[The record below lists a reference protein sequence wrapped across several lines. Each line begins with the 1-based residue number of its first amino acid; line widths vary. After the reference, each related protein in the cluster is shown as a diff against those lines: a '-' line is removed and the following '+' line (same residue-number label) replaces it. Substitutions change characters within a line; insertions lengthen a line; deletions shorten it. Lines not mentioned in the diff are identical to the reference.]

1 METSHL
7 QTAIEQ
13 FDSRVKQSPLC
24 YPEYLD
30 LEEKAK
36 SCSLYPSLALLERKT
51 LVTVLSSED
60 ILNWKNLAADSQ
72 EDYIKLLSLLKEEFP
87 TTETWLNYLDAIEPT
102 EQELLRAFAQCS
114 SDYKRG
120 HEIFTRIRDF
130 YASKDT
136 TDQSETLL
144 QLYVHMLSVPHAQ
157 LEETYQDYSKFVT
170 SKKPESYPKLMKSAS
185 KLKNQ
190 SESSSSYY
198 INFEKRISENPLDPQ
213 AWIAYIES
221 CAKYQSESSDF
232 TSIEQLFYRSLIE
245 SSKITDASWLP
256 VWKSFLDLVEKHQT
270 SCLRSF
276 QYFFI
281 KCFPQLPAAYVALTR
296 IMDDEVEFT
305 FLRSNL
311 LRLQEAF
318 KNKPEWRTIAK
329 ALLLGDFKQFT
340 KVLVTREPTLLDD
353 ISTIASTAFEREDSV
368 GILQLAITLARRFS
382 SGEDDYYDLFIELT
396 TATFDRWPHS
406 ASVWAMCFRL
416 LALFGNPKY
425 AKRMLKLLPEDIKE
439 LDDPNLALESA
450 IAHQAMYGQP
460 EEVQELLDLQEKY
473 SHHEPLLQSKKPIT
487 EELKRFKEDEDEE
500 KEVKKLKLDQDT
512 ATPSRSREMF
522 RVKVDNL
529 PLSSDKKAV
538 SDFFQGYCE
547 PITIEVFSTV
557 QGSFALVEL
566 DSEQDVMKALVRDQ
580 KKLGG
585 SVVSVKRIFGN
596 TLWLTNYPS
605 NWGPSE
611 LEAFLR
617 SEDLLFLKVRY
628 PSQSDKREKRFCY
641 VDFPDTVATQKAQ
654 STLNEKLVEGHTLK
668 ADISN
673 PSLKQKRT
681 GPNPA
686 HQIYVHN
693 INFDVTTEETLRQF
707 FSEVGK
713 VEDVKVPLNQANKE
727 NGHKNNGYAFV
738 TFADAKDV
746 KRALE
751 ADGSSL
757 DGRTIHVSRGKSKQA
772 MKNPLQFIKNN
783 TIALFNVNSIT
794 TKSHLEE
801 FLNRQVG
808 PTTKIFLKPSK
819 KAALVEFEKET
830 DAGKA
835 SLKLEGTLF
844 EEEVLQ
850 VGTKDDFFKQDG
862 ETQPSKKPTTTPTM
876 APPMLMRR
884 RRR

>member
-1 METSHL
+1 METSQL
-7 QTAIEQ
+7 ETAIAQ

-24 YPEYLD
+24 YPEYLE

-51 LVTVLSSED
+51 LVTELSSED
-60 ILNWKNLAADSQ
+60 ILNWKMLAGS
-72 EDYIKLLSLLKEEFP
+72 ESLGDYIKLLSFLKDEFP
-87 TTETWLNYLDAIEPT
+87 TPETWLNYLNAVEPT
-102 EQELLRAFAQCS
+102 EQELLRAFAQCN

-120 HEIFTRIRDF
+120 YEIFTKIRDF
-130 YASKDT
+130 YTSK
-136 TDQSETLL
+136 ETNEAIEKLL
-144 QLYVHMLSVPHAQ
+144 QLYVHMLSLPHAQ

-170 SKKPESYPKLMKSAS
+170 SKYSESYPTLMKSAS

-190 SESSSSYY
+190 SDSPSSYF
-198 INFEKRISENPLDPQ
+198 IKFEQQITENPLDTQ

-221 CAKYQSESSDF
+221 SAKYQLKNTSF
-232 TSIEQLFYRSLIE
+232 ASIEQLLYRSLIE

-256 VWKSFLDLVEKHQT
+256 VWRSFLDLVEKHEP
-270 SCLRSF
+270 SRLRQF
-276 QYFFI
+276 QYFYI
-281 KCFPQLPAAYVALTR
+281 KCFPELPAGYLALNR
-296 IMDDEVEFT
+296 IINDEIEFT

-318 KNKPEWRTIAK
+318 RDKPEWRSTAK
-329 ALLLGDFKQFT
+329 ALLVGDFKQFS
-340 KVLVTREPTLLDD
+340 KVLDTWEATMLDD

-368 GILQLAITLARRFS
+368 GILQLAITLARRCS
-382 SGEDDYYDLFIELT
+382 SGEDGFYDLFIELT
-396 TATFDRWPHS
+396 TATFDRWPNS

-425 AKRMLKLLPEDIKE
+425 AKRMLKLLPEDITE
-439 LDDPNLALESA
+439 LDDPSIALESA
-450 IAHQAMYGQP
+450 IAHQAMYGHP
-460 EEVQELLDLQEKY
+460 EELQELLDLQEQY
-473 SHHEPLLQSKKPIT
+473 SRHEPRLQSK
-487 EELKRFKEDEDEE
+487 EELKRSNEDETEK
-500 KEVKKLKLDQDT
+500 KEVKKLKLEQER
-512 ATPSRSREMF
+512 ATPLRSREMF

-529 PLSSDKKAV
+529 PLSSDETSV
-538 SDFFQGYCE
+538 SEFFRGYCE

-611 LEAFLR
+611 LEAFLKG
-617 SEDLLFLKVRY
+617 EGLLFLNVRY

-641 VDFPDTVATQKAQ
+641 VDFPDTVATQRAQ
-654 STLNEKLVEGHTLK
+654 STLNEKVVEGYTLK

-673 PSLKQKRT
+673 PSLKHKRT

-713 VEDVKVPLNQANKE
+713 VEDVNVPLNQANKE
-727 NGHKNNGYAFV
+727 KGHKNNGYAFV
-738 TFADAKDV
+738 TFSEAKDV
-746 KRALE
+746 KKALD

-757 DGRTIHVSRGKSKQA
+757 DGRNIHLSRGKTKQA
-772 MKNPLQFIKNN
+772 MQNPLQFTKNN

-801 FLNRQVG
+801 FLNSQVG
-808 PTTKIFLKPSK
+808 PTTKVFLKPSK
-819 KAALVEFEKET
+819 KTALVEFEKEA
-830 DAGKA
+830 DAGMA

-850 VGTKDDFFKQDG
+850 VGSKDDFFKQDG
-862 ETQPSKKPTTTPTM
+862 ESQPSKKPTM